1 MTNLSDFISDER
13 FKELPSNV
21 VSIIEKLGSILHDK
35 GYVYTS
41 KWREDREPGG
51 NVFVFEV
58 ERRRGRRKNL
68 ITLRPQK
75 SFLKVEV
82 YWGQNQ
88 KHLFDV
94 RSPGNIPEEL
104 LLEIEQMYSKITHNF

>member
-1 MTNLSDFISDER
+1 MTNLSAFKSDEK
-13 FKELPSNV
+13 FKELSSNV
-21 VSIIEKLGSILHDK
+21 VSIIEKLDTVLHEK
-35 GYVYTS
+35 GYEYRG

-104 LLEIEQMYSKITHNF
+104 LLEIEQMYSKIVHNF